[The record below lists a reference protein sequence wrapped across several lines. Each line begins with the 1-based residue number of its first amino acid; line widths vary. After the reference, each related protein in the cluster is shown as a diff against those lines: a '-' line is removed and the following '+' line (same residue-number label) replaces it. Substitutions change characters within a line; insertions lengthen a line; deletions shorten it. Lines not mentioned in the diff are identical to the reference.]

1 MPRESRAMACS
12 GPEGW
17 CNAHIA
23 RVRSGR
29 RGARVWPEVVTRLVM
44 YLDGLSPFVEKRIK
58 SPSTTPGPITR
69 EHPRIRRKSM
79 RWSAPSLGHAFYQ
92 HLALR

>member
-1 MPRESRAMACS
+1 VPRESRAMACS

-29 RGARVWPEVVTRLVM
+29 RGARVWPEVVTCLVM
-44 YLDGLSPFVEKRIK
+44 YLDGLSPFVER
-58 SPSTTPGPITR
+58 GLR
-69 EHPRIRRKSM
+69 ARAQLL
-79 RWSAPSLGHAFYQ
+79 AP
-92 HLALR
+92 